1 MNGNSDAVDDV
12 LAAFS
17 DHLEHGAPRP
27 LLDQLDPH
35 DRQRA
40 EELMRL
46 MGTAGRID
54 PSASAPSLEA
64 LLSGTEFLDGLAP
77 ARAPAPEIPVLRRLQ
92 DVLTDVD
99 PRAEVRVDD
108 EGFVSFGYLDLLA
121 RFHPL
126 ETDDPR
132 LPEDALRALFDA
144 DSYIDLVAL
153 VATQTAELLSR
164 VVSRYDVDP
173 TISTAANRP
182 APLAPPVLPLA
193 LAARAIL
200 EGSAPEWG
208 EFGFDRAALDL
219 VDVADLETKIATRL
233 VAEEAKRRYQG
244 DKALA
249 YRGLVG
255 HEHRLVELITIA
267 TQGGQP
273 VDLAA
278 EVERLARQ
286 VA

>member
-1 MNGNSDAVDDV
+1 MNGNSDAIDDV

-27 LLDQLDPH
+27 NLDHLDRH
-35 DRQRA
+35 DRQLA
-40 EELMRL
+40 LGLMRL
-46 MGTAGRID
+46 IATGRRVD

-64 LLSGTEFLDGLAP
+64 LLSSTEFADALPLADP
-77 ARAPAPEIPVLRRLQ
+77 LAEVSLLQ
-92 DVLTDVD
+92 RMQELLAEVD

-121 RFHPL
+121 RFQPL
-126 ETDDPR
+126 DTGVPW
-132 LPEDALRALFDA
+132 LPENALRALFDA
-144 DSYIDLVAL
+144 DSYVDFVAL
-153 VATQTAELLSR
+153 VAAQTGELLTQ
-164 VVSRYDVDP
+164 VVSRYDVDR

-182 APLAPPVLPLA
+182 ASAAAPVLPLV
-193 LAARAIL
+193 LACRAIL
-200 EGSAPEWG
+200 EHSAPEWG
-208 EFGFDRAALDL
+208 EFGLVDPAFDI
-219 VDVADLETKIATRL
+219 VDVAELEAQTATRL

-244 DKALA
+244 DKAVA

-255 HEHRLVELITIA
+255 HEHLIVALITTA
-267 TQGGQP
+267 TRFEDH

-278 EVERLARQ
+278 EVDRFARQ

>member
-17 DHLEHGAPRP
+17 VHLEHGTPRP
-27 LLDQLDPH
+27 ALDHLDPH
-35 DRQRA
+35 DRRLA
-40 EELMRL
+40 EDLMRL
-46 MGTAGRID
+46 METGRRID

-64 LLSGTEFLDGLAP
+64 MLAGTEFADALLPAAP
-77 ARAPAPEIPVLRRLQ
+77 TPEAPVLHRVQ
-92 DVLTDVD
+92 AVLRDVD
-99 PRAEVRVDD
+99 TRAEVHVDD

-121 RFHPL
+121 RFYVL
-126 ETDDPR
+126 KTEDPW
-132 LPEDALRALFDA
+132 LPDDALRALFDA
-144 DSYIDLVAL
+144 DSYVDLVAL
-153 VATQTAELLSR
+153 VATQTGELLTR

-182 APLAPPVLPLA
+182 GPSAPPVLPLA
-193 LAARAIL
+193 LASRAIL
-200 EGSAPEWG
+200 EQSAPEWG
-208 EFGFDRAALDL
+208 EFGLDRAALDL
-219 VDVADLETKIATRL
+219 IDVADLETEIATQV

-255 HEHRLVELITIA
+255 HEHRLVELIYTA
-267 TQGGQP
+267 TRQGEP

-278 EVERLARQ
+278 EVDRLARQ

>member
-17 DHLEHGAPRP
+17 DHLEHGTPRP
-27 LLDQLDPH
+27 ALDHLDPH
-35 DRQRA
+35 DRRIV
-40 EELMRL
+40 EDLMRL
-46 MGTAGRID
+46 METGRRID

-64 LLSGTEFLDGLAP
+64 LLAGTEFADALPPAAP
-77 ARAPAPEIPVLRRLQ
+77 TPEVPVLHRLQ
-92 DVLTDVD
+92 DLLTDVD
-99 PRAEVRVDD
+99 PRAEVHVDD

-126 ETDDPR
+126 DTDDPW

-144 DSYIDLVAL
+144 DSYVDLVAL
-153 VATQTAELLSR
+153 VAAQTGELLTR

-182 APLAPPVLPLA
+182 ASPAPPVLPLVHA
-193 LAARAIL
+193 CRAIL
-200 EGSAPEWG
+200 EHSAPEWG
-208 EFGFDRAALDL
+208 EFGLDRTALDL
-219 VDVADLETKIATRL
+219 VDVAELETQIATRL

-244 DKALA
+244 DKAVA

-255 HEHRLVELITIA
+255 HEHRLVGLITTA
-267 TQGGQP
+267 MRPGDP

-278 EVERLARQ
+278 EVDRLARQ

>member
-17 DHLEHGAPRP
+17 DHLEHGTPRP
-27 LLDQLDPH
+27 SLDQLDPH

-46 MGTAGRID
+46 METARRIN

-64 LLSGTEFLDGLAP
+64 LLAGTEFLDGLAP
-77 ARAPAPEIPVLRRLQ
+77 AAPAHKVPVLGRLQ

-99 PRAEVRVDD
+99 PRAEVHVDD

-126 ETDDPR
+126 ETDEPW

-153 VATQTAELLSR
+153 VATKTPELLSR

-182 APLAPPVLPLA
+182 APPAPPVLPLA

-200 EGSAPEWG
+200 ERSAPEWG
-208 EFGFDRAALDL
+208 EFGFDRAAIEL

-255 HEHRLVELITIA
+255 HEHRLVDLITTA
-267 TQGGQP
+267 TRGGQP

-278 EVERLARQ
+278 AVERLARH

>member
-27 LLDQLDPH
+27 LLDQLRPH

-40 EELMRL
+40 EELRRL
-46 MGTAGRID
+46 MKTAGRID

-64 LLSGTEFLDGLAP
+64 LLAGTEFLDDLAP
-77 ARAPAPEIPVLRRLQ
+77 AVPAPEIPVLRRLQ

-99 PRAEVRVDD
+99 PRAEVQVDPG
-108 EGFVSFGYLDLLA
+108 GFVSFGYLDLLA

-126 ETDDPR
+126 ETDNPW
-132 LPEDALRALFDA
+132 LPEEALRALFDA
-144 DSYIDLVAL
+144 DSYVDLVAL

-173 TISTAANRP
+173 TISTAADRP
-182 APLAPPVLPLA
+182 APPAPPVLPLA

-200 EGSAPEWG
+200 ERSAPEWG
-208 EFGFDRAALDL
+208 EFAFDRAALDL

-233 VAEEAKRRYQG
+233 VAEEARRRYQG

-267 TQGGQP
+267 GRAGHQ

-278 EVERLARQ
+278 AVERLARQ

>member
-17 DHLEHGAPRP
+17 DHLEHGTPRP
-27 LLDQLDPH
+27 ALNHLDPH
-35 DRQRA
+35 DQRLA
-40 EELMRL
+40 EDLMRL
-46 MGTAGRID
+46 METGRRID

-64 LLSGTEFLDGLAP
+64 LLAGTEFADALPTAAP
-77 ARAPAPEIPVLRRLQ
+77 TPEAPVLLRVQALLR
-92 DVLTDVD
+92 DVD
-99 PRAEVRVDD
+99 TRAEVHVDD

-121 RFHPL
+121 RFHVL
-126 ETDDPR
+126 ETEDPW
-132 LPEDALRALFDA
+132 LTDNALRALFDA
-144 DSYIDLVAL
+144 DSYVDLVAL
-153 VATQTAELLSR
+153 VAAQTGELLTR

-173 TISTAANRP
+173 TISTAANRQGP
-182 APLAPPVLPLA
+182 PAPPVLPLA
-193 LAARAIL
+193 LASRAIL
-200 EGSAPEWG
+200 EQSAPEWG
-208 EFGFDRAALDL
+208 EFGLDRAALDL
-219 VDVADLETKIATRL
+219 VDVADLETEIATRV

-255 HEHRLVELITIA
+255 HEHRLVELITTA
-267 TQGGQP
+267 TRQGEP

-278 EVERLARQ
+278 KVDRLARQ